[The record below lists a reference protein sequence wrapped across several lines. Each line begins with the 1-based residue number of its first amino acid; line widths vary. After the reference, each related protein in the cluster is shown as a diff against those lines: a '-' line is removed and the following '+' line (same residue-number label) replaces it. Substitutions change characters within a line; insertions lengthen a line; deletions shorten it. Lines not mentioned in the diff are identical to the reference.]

1 MLRLG
6 TKVRL
11 GGQDALV
18 VARTLAGVPRYDVR
32 LDDGRLVKYAL
43 EADLEV
49 IAAEGIVAPTLRGPA
64 AGNGT
69 WGGHGRA

>member
-6 TKVRL
+6 TRVRV
-11 GGQDALV
+11 GGQEALV

-32 LDDGRLVKYAL
+32 LNDGTVVKYAL

-49 IAAEGIVAPTLRGPA
+49 ADTDEAAAPPLRGRTPDGA
-64 AGNGT
+64 

>member
-32 LDDGRLVKYAL
+32 LNDGQLVKYAF

-49 IAAEGIVAPTLRGPA
+49 IATDEIMAPTLRGSSH
-64 AGNGT
+64 NGA
-69 WGGHGRA
+69 WGGHERA